1 MIGERAIA
9 DLEFE
14 KVLDLVR
21 QGCLSEEGRRYISPV
36 RFSTDEDVIAS
47 RAGRIATIL
56 SRLASGDV
64 VPDPFVS
71 LDPLFEAEAA
81 HEVDYD
87 GRLLYDVSRYI
98 SSLDT
103 LARFEENP
111 ALCDSR
117 LKELGRRIS
126 DSLEGDGSVKETH
139 PLLRPLYKALEGER
153 SRRSL
158 FTQEF
163 MNTNADLFQSREA
176 VYRNERVVLPVR
188 RDRKSM
194 VQGYVQGASATGSTL
209 FVEPFELV
217 DLNNRVSL
225 AQDEIVRMKHRILH
239 DLSSSLRDVIPV
251 LREMVEYVALF
262 DFHYAFALFVKRT
275 RSQRTV
281 FSDSIRIVDARHPL
295 LFDKAVPISLH
306 VESPVR
312 VVVLSGANAG
322 GKTVTMKTVALF
334 VLLSQTCGWAP
345 FAEGSCLPL
354 FDDVYT
360 DIGDGQSILENFS
373 TFSSHMANVASI
385 CRSADARSLVL
396 LDEIGSGTDPAE
408 GAALTDSLLDYFK
421 QKGSMLFITSHY
433 SQVKMHAY
441 SDPMMLNA
449 SMEFDEGTDRPT
461 FRVIEGLPGDSHA
474 IAIAKRMGL
483 PSSVIR
489 SARENMT
496 SSSSVS
502 QLIASLNGKSRAL
515 DRKVT
520 ELALE
525 KKRYEKLE
533 GELEEKSRALEQLQL
548 RLQETGADELRV
560 WMKETRKRLE
570 KLVKDVSTGA
580 ITSEKTHAVK
590 DFIASMEDRSREA
603 DRAVAEAK
611 EKRRA
616 ESGIVYKTGDEVYCG
631 AFGRRGVI
639 LRDMGKGRYQ
649 VSIDS
654 MKITLSHDDLKPAP
668 VEKKASVS
676 PFKVTSGRPSLVL
689 DLRGRRLEEALQ
701 AIDDEIESCLVHSL
715 SSFSVI
721 HGYGNGILSQGIH
734 EHLKHHKA
742 VKDYYFA
749 NPEDGGMGKTY
760 VMLKD

>member
-21 QGCLSEEGRRYISPV
+21 QGCLSEEGRRYISPG

-56 SRLASGDV
+56 SRLANGDV
-64 VPDPFVS
+64 VPDSFVS

-103 LARFEENP
+103 LARFEEDP

-239 DLSSSLRDVIPV
+239 DLSSSLRDVIPM

-281 FSDSIRIVDARHPL
+281 FSDSVKVEKVIVTLYGEFADSSSEVVRI
-295 LFDKAVPISLH
+295 KQ
-306 VESPVR
+306 
-312 VVVLSGANAG
+312 LSAEYLE
-322 GKTVTMKTVALF
+322 TEEDIALF
-334 VLLSQTCGWAP
+334 MSEA
-345 FAEGSCLPL
+345 FATGDYKHIAHCLG
-354 FDDVYT
+354 
-360 DIGDGQSILENFS
+360 I
-373 TFSSHMANVASI
+373 VA
-385 CRSADARSLVL
+385 RA
-396 LDEIGSGTDPAE
+396 
-408 GAALTDSLLDYFK
+408 
-421 QKGSMLFITSHY
+421 KGMTS
-433 SQVKMHAY
+433 
-441 SDPMMLNA
+441 
-449 SMEFDEGTDRPT
+449 
-461 FRVIEGLPGDSHA
+461 
-474 IAIAKRMGL
+474 IAKETGL
-483 PSSVIR
+483 
-489 SARENMT
+489 ARE
-496 SSSSVS
+496 
-502 QLIASLNGKSRAL
+502 QL
-515 DRKVT
+515 
-520 ELALE
+520 
-525 KKRYEKLE
+525 
-533 GELEEKSRALEQLQL
+533 
-548 RLQETGADELRV
+548 
-560 WMKETRKRLE
+560 
-570 KLVKDVSTGA
+570 
-580 ITSEKTHAVK
+580 
-590 DFIASMEDRSREA
+590 
-603 DRAVAEAK
+603 
-611 EKRRA
+611 
-616 ESGIVYKTGDEVYCG
+616 YK
-631 AFGRRGVI
+631 
-639 LRDMGKGRYQ
+639 
-649 VSIDS
+649 
-654 MKITLSHDDLKPAP
+654 
-668 VEKKASVS
+668 
-676 PFKVTSGRPSLVL
+676 
-689 DLRGRRLEEALQ
+689 
-701 AIDDEIESCLVHSL
+701 
-715 SSFSVI
+715 SFS
-721 HGYGNGILSQGIH
+721 
-734 EHLKHHKA
+734 
-742 VKDYYFA
+742 
-749 NPEDGGMGKTY
+749 EDGNPT
-760 VMLKD
+760 

>member
-14 KVLDLVR
+14 KVLDIAR
-21 QGCLSEEGRRYISPV
+21 QGCLSDEGRAYISPAL
-36 RFSTDEDVIAS
+36 FSTDPAVIAS
-47 RAGRIATIL
+47 RAERIGSIIARIE
-56 SRLASGDV
+56 RGEV
-64 VPDPFVS
+64 VLDPFVS
-71 LDPLFEAEAA
+71 LAPLFEAEDA
-81 HEVDYD
+81 HVVDYD
-87 GRLLYDVSRYI
+87 GRMLYDVSQYI
-98 SSLDT
+98 GALDT
-103 LARFEENP
+103 LSRFEEDP
-111 ALCDSR
+111 DLCTPDLR
-117 LKELGRRIS
+117 ELGRSIRSSI
-126 DSLEGDGSVKETH
+126 EADGSVKETH

-153 SRRSL
+153 ARRIS
-158 FTQEF
+158 FTQQY
-163 MNTNADLFQSREA
+163 MNSNADLFQSREA
-176 VYRNERVVLPVR
+176 VYRNERVVLPVK
-188 RDRKSM
+188 RDRRSM
-194 VQGYVQGASATGSTL
+194 MEGYVQGSSATGSTL
-209 FVEPFELV
+209 FIEPFELV
-217 DLNNRVSL
+217 DLNNRVAL

-239 DLSSSLRDVIPV
+239 DLSTSVKEVIPRLRD
-251 LREMVEYVALF
+251 LVEYVSLF

-281 FSDSIRIVDARHPL
+281 FSDSIRIVGARHPL

-345 FAEGSCLPL
+345 FDEGSRLPL

-385 CRSADARSLVL
+385 CRSADSRSLVL

-421 QKGSMLFITSHY
+421 QKGAMLFITSHY

-441 SDPMMLNA
+441 SDPLMLNA

-483 PSSVIR
+483 PQSGIR

-496 SSSSVS
+496 SSSSIS

-525 KKRYEKLE
+525 K
-533 GELEEKSRALEQLQL
+533 
-548 RLQETGADELRV
+548 
-560 WMKETRKRLE
+560 
-570 KLVKDVSTGA
+570 
-580 ITSEKTHAVK
+580 
-590 DFIASMEDRSREA
+590 
-603 DRAVAEAK
+603 
-611 EKRRA
+611 
-616 ESGIVYKTGDEVYCG
+616 
-631 AFGRRGVI
+631 
-639 LRDMGKGRYQ
+639 
-649 VSIDS
+649 
-654 MKITLSHDDLKPAP
+654 
-668 VEKKASVS
+668 
-676 PFKVTSGRPSLVL
+676 
-689 DLRGRRLEEALQ
+689 
-701 AIDDEIESCLVHSL
+701 
-715 SSFSVI
+715 
-721 HGYGNGILSQGIH
+721 
-734 EHLKHHKA
+734 
-742 VKDYYFA
+742 
-749 NPEDGGMGKTY
+749 
-760 VMLKD
+760 